1 MAKYTELFAEY
12 LESGG
17 KRTDYSYQITILRS
31 DFGSFVS
38 DIVTPL

>member
-1 MAKYTELFAEY
+1 MAKYTEY
-12 LESGG
+12 LEGG
-17 KRTDYSYQITILRS
+17 GERTDYSYQITILRS